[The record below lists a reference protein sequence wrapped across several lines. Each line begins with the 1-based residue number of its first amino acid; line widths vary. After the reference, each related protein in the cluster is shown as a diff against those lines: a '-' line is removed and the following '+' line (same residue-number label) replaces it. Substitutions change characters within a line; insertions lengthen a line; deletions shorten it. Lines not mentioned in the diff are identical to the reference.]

1 MNKSLQN
8 WIPDNLIKNCANCMC
23 SFGLITRKSH
33 CRKCG
38 KIFCKN
44 CIQIVVLNY
53 NPTKL
58 CISCYQ
64 KYDENLEQKKIDEIE
79 ISKDTNYY
87 EKIIQEKNILIN
99 DLKNQLIKPKI
110 ISNKKTFNKST
121 QTDFISQNDNN
132 NFIEYLKE
140 NIEESNIY
148 ESMDNDFISDI
159 SDDNNSIN
167 DTLTDSTNNEMI
179 SSTKDIVLQRKLE
192 RQKLEEQEYNRK
204 VNEILN
210 ENNEEKKHY
219 NYCTL
224 DI

>member
-8 WIPDNLIKNCANCMC
+8 WIPDNIIKNCANCMC

-44 CIQIVVLNY
+44 CIQIVVINY
-53 NPTKL
+53 NSTKL

-64 KYDENLEQKKIDEIE
+64 QYDENLEQKKNDEIE
-79 ISKDTNYY
+79 ISRDTNYY
-87 EKIIQEKNILIN
+87 EKIIEEKNILIN
-99 DLKNQLIKPKI
+99 DLKNQLLKPKI
-110 ISNKKTFNKST
+110 ISNKSKTYDKST
-121 QTDFISQNDNN
+121 QTDFISENDN

-140 NIEESNIY
+140 NMEESNIY
-148 ESMDNDFISDI
+148 ESMDNEFISDI

-179 SSTKDIVLQRKLE
+179 S
-192 RQKLEEQEYNRK
+192 
-204 VNEILN
+204 
-210 ENNEEKKHY
+210 
-219 NYCTL
+219 
-224 DI
+224 

>member
-8 WIPDNLIKNCANCMC
+8 WIPDNVIKNCANCMC

-53 NPTKL
+53 NSTKL

-79 ISKDTNYY
+79 ISRDTNYY

-110 ISNKKTFNKST
+110 ISNKSKTYDKST

-132 NFIEYLKE
+132 FIEYLKE
-140 NIEESNIY
+140 NMEESNIY

-159 SDDNNSIN
+159 SEDN
-167 DTLTDSTNNEMI
+167 DTLTESTNNEMI

-192 RQKLEEQEYNRK
+192 KQKLEEQEYNRK

-224 DI
+224 DF

>member
-23 SFGLITRKSH
+23 SFGIITRKSH
-33 CRKCG
+33 CRNCG

-44 CIQIVVLNY
+44 CIQIVLINY
-53 NPTKL
+53 NHTKL
-58 CISCYQ
+58 CITCYK
-64 KYDENLEQKKIDEIE
+64 KYDENFEQKKNDEIE

-110 ISNKKTFNKST
+110 ISNQKTFNKST
-121 QTDFISQNDNN
+121 QTDFISQNDN

-159 SDDNNSIN
+159 SDDNKSIN
-167 DTLTDSTNNEMI
+167 ETLTDSTNNEMI

-192 RQKLEEQEYNRK
+192 RQKIEEQEYNRK
-204 VNEILN
+204 VNEILDDN
-210 ENNEEKKHY
+210 KKDKEHY

-224 DI
+224 DT